1 MNTTT
6 AGSKAIK
13 TAITA
18 LGFALGV
25 WISPTLAQ
33 PQLTEPAP
41 APLEAIATLDVPRY
55 MGTWYE
61 IAKYPNW
68 FQKKCVSNTSAQYT
82 AEASGSLTV
91 LNRCQKADGSMSE
104 ALGAAKQV
112 GSATSAKLEVRFA
125 PAWLSFLPFVW
136 GNYWVIDLD
145 EQYQLAAVSEPTRK
159 YLWILSRTKTVDPKV
174 YDALLQRLQQKGFNL
189 NEIERSL
196 QTDAP
201 STTK

>member
-1 MNTTT
+1 MNPTT

-18 LGFALGV
+18 LGFVLGV

-33 PQLTEPAP
+33 PQATDPAP
-41 APLEAIATLDVPRY
+41 VPLEAIATLDVPRY

>member
-18 LGFALGV
+18 LGFALGI

-33 PQLTEPAP
+33 PQVTEPAL

>member
-18 LGFALGV
+18 LGFALGI

-33 PQLTEPAP
+33 PQVTEPAP